1 MTRRQVLY
9 RGRGISYFAGPAYQR
24 GHGIGSLFRGLFRFA
39 MPLLKQGA
47 KAVGRQALQ
56 TGIQV
61 AGNMFENRLIKE
73 SLRTRVREAESSL
86 TAKSENKVNQ
96 LLSGSGRRRARKR
109 KAPVRIGPP
118 TLKRRKRI
126 SKKRKSR
133 DIFS

>member
-1 MTRRQVLY
+1 MKRRQVLY
-9 RGRGISYFAGPAYQR
+9 RGRGIPYFAGPAYQR

-61 AGNMFENRLIKE
+61 AGDMLENRPIKE
-73 SLRTRVREAESSL
+73 SLRTRVREAGSSL
-86 TAKSENKVNQ
+86 RIKAENKVNQ
-96 LLSGSGRRRARKR
+96 LLNGSGRRRARKR
-109 KAPVRIGPP
+109 NALVRIGPLA
-118 TLKRRKRI
+118 LKIRHI

-133 DIFS
+133 DIYS